1 VVSFPEIYFQTR
13 VEWRAWLTENHNLSK
28 GVWLLFFKKEAGKP
42 CMTYDEAVE
51 EALCF
56 GWIDGIIKNLD
67 EEKYVRK
74 IMPRTNLFNWSPS
87 NRKRVGSLIESGLMT
102 EIGLSKIGDY
112 SKTGKL
118 TWPEDKTEQPN
129 SLSLTPG
136 LIEMLKQ
143 NQMAY
148 SNCNNLSSSHQKQ
161 YIMWIMSAKQEET
174 RQKRMKEAI
183 PLLEKNH
190 KNLIK

>member
-1 VVSFPEIYFQTR
+1 MASFPEIFFQSRT
-13 VEWRAWLTENHNLSK
+13 EWRVWLLENHCNSN
-28 GVWLLFFKKEAGKP
+28 GVWLLFFKKESGKP
-42 CMTYDEAVE
+42 TMTYNEAVE

-67 EEKYVRK
+67 EERYVRK
-74 IMPRTNLFNWSPS
+74 IMPRINLFNWSSS
-87 NRKRVGSLIESGLMT
+87 NRKRVESLIESGLMT

-129 SLSLTPG
+129 LLSLTPG
-136 LIEMLKQ
+136 LIEMLKL

-148 SNCNNLSSSHQKQ
+148 SNYNNLSSSHQNR
-161 YIMWIMSAKQEET
+161 YILWIMSAKQEET

-183 PLLEKNH
+183 PLLEKNY
-190 KNLIK
+190 KNLLK